1 MDTDDANRFLKQANI
16 CREEANK
23 ALSPI
28 EAASWLRLADDFE
41 HRAKR
46 RKSGKRRPSALVVDR
61 VYARD

>member
-28 EAASWLRLADDFE
+28 EAAGWLRLADDFE

-46 RKSGKRRPSALVVDR
+46 RTGKRRPSALVVDR

>member
-1 MDTDDANRFLKQANI
+1 MDVDDANRFLKQATI

-41 HRAKR
+41 QRAKR
-46 RKSGKRRPSALVVDR
+46 RSGKRRPSPSILDR
-61 VYARD
+61 VPARD